1 MKFSTLR
8 VIVPMLWLLM
18 LASCSRREPT
28 TWDSEL
34 SGPIAYGR
42 LSLEQLVADS
52 LMQADESGLWH
63 LIFDESLTDFE
74 LDSIIQIPDTTI
86 VKSYSL
92 FVVGDFAP
100 GFTLPIAPTQ
110 QITIQH
116 PTAQLKQVR
125 MKSGQLKYRLR
136 SPVDGNLK
144 CIFTIPG
151 LTLNDVPQSIQIIT
165 QPPQNGDDFVTEGF
179 LDLAGLEL
187 DLTGES
193 GSSFNR
199 IAATFSV
206 VVDPE
211 SSQPATISPGDAIDF
226 EMQFA
231 DPRVSY
237 ARGFFGTH
245 YYDLNEQVD
254 FSALANMPDGV
265 LNLEE
270 TSMKFTIRNAVGVD
284 AQIDFAEI
292 SNYNQLTQTSV
303 SLEHPTLFNPLN
315 ITRAQDNNGAV
326 NAYEYDYEVNSSNSN
341 LDAFFE
347 NLPTQF
353 QVQGDVTIN
362 PLGNV
367 ADGNDFIYTDD
378 ALQAGFKM
386 DIPLK
391 LGMQNIH
398 LADTLLLTNAAP
410 EIPLDGSLLLWLKNG
425 YPVEATV
432 SLYIIENGQRI
443 NLAYNKK
450 IEAAVPSNIPNTP
463 TPSESWLEIE
473 ASELLIAKLNQANPL
488 LIDVVLHTPGAP
500 VAVGLYANQFID
512 FRLIV
517 DGTYT
522 LQYGE

>member
-34 SGPIAYGR
+34 SGPIAFGR

-144 CIFTIPG
+144 CVFTIPG

-179 LDLAGLEL
+179 IDLAGLEL

-315 ITRAQDNNGAV
+315 ITRAQENNGAV

-473 ASELLIAKLNQANPL
+473 ANEVLIAKLNQDNPL